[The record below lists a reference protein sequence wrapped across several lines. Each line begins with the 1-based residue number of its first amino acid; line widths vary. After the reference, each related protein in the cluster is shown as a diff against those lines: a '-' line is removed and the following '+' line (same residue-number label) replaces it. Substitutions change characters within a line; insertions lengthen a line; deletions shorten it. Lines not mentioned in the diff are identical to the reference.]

1 MMRARLFVGLLLLA
15 GMSTSC
21 TMWSEKKHVGWHQA
35 SGGEQLENLLWDSVR
50 RQEWQSLESHL
61 SVTFTG
67 LVNGRTLDR
76 AAMLERFK
84 TAELKSFTLA
94 EVTVTP
100 NADTMSVA
108 YVLTTQPGSP
118 VRAMTVWQRQKS
130 GWVAI
135 AHAEQPTA
143 GNQ

>member
-1 MMRARLFVGLLLLA
+1 MRARVFVSMLILIA
-15 GMSTSC
+15 ITTSC
-21 TMWSEKKHVGWHQA
+21 TMWSEKKHAGWHQA
-35 SGGEQLENLLWDSVR
+35 SGGEQFERLLWETVQRKDWV
-50 RQEWQSLESHL
+50 ELEKHL

-84 TAELKSFTLA
+84 AAEFKSFSLA

-100 NADTMSVA
+100 NADTMTVA
-108 YVLTTQPGSP
+108 YLLTVQPGTP

-130 GWVAI
+130 GWIAI

>member
-1 MMRARLFVGLLLLA
+1 MRARFLAVAFLLTA
-15 GMSTSC
+15 MSTSC
-21 TMWSEKKHVGWHQA
+21 TMWSEKKHATWHHA
-35 SGGEQLENLLWDSVR
+35 SGGEQLENLLWDAVR
-50 RQEWQSLESHL
+50 HKDWQSLESHL

-76 AAMLERFK
+76 NAMMERFK
-84 TAELKSFTLA
+84 AAEVKSFSLT

-100 NADTMSVA
+100 NADTMTVA
-108 YVLTTQPGSP
+108 YLLTAQPGTP

-130 GWVAI
+130 GWIAI
-135 AHAEQPTA
+135 AHAESPA